1 MRIKFEAFLSNIA
14 SLGLAMKSCVKKTK
28 RSGQKGGEERKEKR
42 REDKRRYSGWWL
54 MSVILTFKR
63 LR

>member
-42 REDKRRYSGWWL
+42 REDKRRYSGW
-54 MSVILTFKR
+54 
-63 LR
+63 